1 MRPKQGP
8 GAAGAR
14 PLSRHTTRVPSRVG
28 RGRPGVFFWGG
39 VKIFPGGSLFTLPC
53 PYLPRAPH
61 RFFPCAPIFYPL
73 VLPI

>member
-14 PLSRHTTRVPSRVG
+14 PLSRHTTRSPSRMG
-28 RGRPGVFFWGG
+28 CGGSGFLG
-39 VKIFPGGSLFTLPC
+39 VKIFPGGSLFTPPPAPICLGHLIDFS
-53 PYLPRAPH
+53 PY
-61 RFFPCAPIFYPL
+61 APIFCSM